1 MNSRCFDL
9 GGSPNVE
16 DEDREDTD
24 LRSGQVHRF
33 FRVMQF
39 VKILFS
45 GFNIS
50 F

>member
-1 MNSRCFDL
+1 M
-9 GGSPNVE
+9 E

-39 VKILFS
+39 VPRAQRGVFKS
-45 GFNIS
+45 VD
-50 F
+50 